1 MRIPTSCFDADDKVM
16 SESHGTAIVLDGMRR
31 AQQVWLASYIADHR
45 PMVGISTNID
55 PPLPPSYDEDL
66 AEWLRDREHA
76 QAERERVGDCA
87 GNHDEPKIA
96 ASASTW
102 RLGHDVP
109 ASERTGLWHVRLL
122 IGCSMAIPAE
132 RLQFDSA
139 TEYRPAAPGTEEGD
153 PYDESRYAAQAA
165 PEKRHFMCIKK
176 NKSGFFDI
184 RKLQRAEP
192 RILATVRQG
201 RLDRP
206 RPDADQHV
214 PGAEWRD
221 RRRSETARRHCG
233 AAT

>member
-1 MRIPTSCFDADDKVM
+1 
-16 SESHGTAIVLDGMRR
+16 
-31 AQQVWLASYIADHR
+31 
-45 PMVGISTNID
+45 MVGISTNID

-176 NKSGFFDI
+176 NKSGFFDVGQI
-184 RKLQRAEP
+184 SESYSAPSPEYWLPCDKDGWIA
-192 RILATVRQG
+192 
-201 RLDRP
+201 
-206 RPDADQHV
+206 HV
-214 PGAEWRD
+214 PTPTSTCPVPNGVTGGEVRLRDGTVEPLHEATKECWQLGYEGHRHETYVDIVAWRPV
-221 RRRSETARRHCG
+221 RSDA
-233 AAT
+233 